1 MWDIVLDKLDYPK
14 RTYTSTWRRSKL
26 FTERPHSSC
35 AGDSTNQ
42 CTNMHPATAVR
53 SLDSK
58 PIKTMFKQYCVHA
71 SHPMRAGI
79 LFSTPAQQALHQ
91 HLASSLLQQK
101 DKDTRAPTPH
111 CCILLPQP
119 RTLTRHPKKV
129 SAGLSVCVCQHFV
142 RFVHEGNRKELELE
156 SVRSGEGG
164 VTDR

>member
-1 MWDIVLDKLDYPK
+1 
-14 RTYTSTWRRSKL
+14 
-26 FTERPHSSC
+26 
-35 AGDSTNQ
+35 
-42 CTNMHPATAVR
+42 
-53 SLDSK
+53 
-58 PIKTMFKQYCVHA
+58 
-71 SHPMRAGI
+71 MRAGI

-91 HLASSLLQQK
+91 HLASSLLRQK